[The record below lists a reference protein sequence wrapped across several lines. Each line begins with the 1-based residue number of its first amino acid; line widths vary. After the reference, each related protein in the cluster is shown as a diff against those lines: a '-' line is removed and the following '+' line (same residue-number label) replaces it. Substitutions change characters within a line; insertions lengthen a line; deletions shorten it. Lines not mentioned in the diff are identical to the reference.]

1 MKRIFSLT
9 RAAVAIS
16 LCGLVLPFSSALA
29 QSYPNRS
36 IVLVVPFAPGGGADA
51 AARKIAEPLSK
62 RLGQPIVIENRA
74 GAGGITGAAH
84 VARAEPDGY
93 TLLWATPG
101 QQLTLPHM
109 TKMPYDALTAFE
121 PVSQALY
128 AAGILVVHKDVP
140 VKNVAEL
147 IAYAKAK
154 PGEISYASA
163 GVGASSHLAGEL
175 FKSEAGIDIVHVPYK
190 GTGPA
195 VIDVAAGRVKMAIDS
210 LSVYQPQL
218 AAGTVRALGVASSER
233 NPGMPELP
241 PISDTL
247 PGFEASPVNYFLA
260 PAKTPKHIVNKL
272 NTEINVVLQDP
283 ELKAWFIKSGGIV
296 LKGGTPE
303 QLGELIRSESAK
315 WKKVIERSGAKAE

>member
-1 MKRIFSLT
+1 MKKFWS
-9 RAAVAIS
+9 VAS
-16 LCGLVLPFSSALA
+16 VAMALCSALLPFSAAHS
-29 QSYPNRS
+29 QTYPNRP

-74 GAGGITGAAH
+74 GAGGVTGASH
-84 VARAEPDGY
+84 VARSAPDGY
-93 TLLWATPG
+93 TLLWTTPG
-101 QQLTLPHM
+101 QQMTLPHM
-109 TKMPYDALTAFE
+109 TKMPYDALTAFA

-128 AAGILVVHKDVP
+128 AAGILVVHRDLP
-140 VKNVAEL
+140 VNSVAEL
-147 IAYAKAK
+147 IAYAKAH
-154 PGEISYASA
+154 PGEISFASA

-195 VIDVAAGRVKMAIDS
+195 VIDVASGRVKMAIDS

-218 AAGTVRALGVASSER
+218 AAGTVRALGVASVER

-241 PISDTL
+241 PIADTL
-247 PGFEASPVNYFLA
+247 AGFEAAPVNYFLA
-260 PAKTPKHIVNKL
+260 PANTPKPVIDKL
-272 NTEINVVLQDP
+272 NTEINAVLADP
-283 ELKAWFIKSGGIV
+283 ELQAWFIKSGGIV

-303 QLGELIRSESAK
+303 QLDALIRDESAK